1 MGNDSSSLGDTK
13 LTALLIG
20 VVSVAIVM
28 TIYHCVSVGWRRQR
42 PGNNRPQRL
51 HVLVT
56 EAFEMP
62 SSIENSAIHLIPAH
76 KYQKG
81 DETVGKEGV
90 CAICLSEYEEGEELR
105 TLPECMHSFHVPC
118 IDMWLYSH
126 SSCPMCRSDATPSPQ
141 IIPMRRLG
149 SAGSEEVDQEVT
161 VTLEGIA
168 VQSHQ
173 VL

>member
-1 MGNDSSSLGDTK
+1 MGNENSSIGDTQ
-13 LTALLIG
+13 LTVLLIG
-20 VVSVAIVM
+20 VATAALVV
-28 TIYHCVSVGWRRQR
+28 TIYHCSSRRR
-42 PGNNRPQRL
+42 A
-51 HVLVT
+51 T
-56 EAFEMP
+56 EALETP

-81 DETVGKEGV
+81 DKMVGEDGV
-90 CAICLSEYEEGEELR
+90 CAICLSEYEEEEELR

-126 SSCPMCRSDATPSPQ
+126 SSCPMCRSDTTPSPQ

-149 SAGSEEVDQEVT
+149 SAGNEEADQEVT
-161 VTLEGIA
+161 VTLEGIV
-168 VQSHQ
+168 VQPHQ

>member
-1 MGNDSSSLGDTK
+1 MGNENSSIGDTQ
-13 LTALLIG
+13 LTVLLIG
-20 VVSVAIVM
+20 VATAALVV
-28 TIYHCVSVGWRRQR
+28 TIYHCLPVGWCR
-42 PGNNRPQRL
+42 PHPANNRPQRRRA
-51 HVLVT
+51 T
-56 EAFEMP
+56 EALETP

-81 DETVGKEGV
+81 DKMVGKDGV
-90 CAICLSEYEEGEELR
+90 CAICLSEYEEEEELR

-126 SSCPMCRSDATPSPQ
+126 SSCPMCRSDTTPSPQ

-149 SAGSEEVDQEVT
+149 SAGSEEADQEVT
-161 VTLEGIA
+161 VTLEGIV
-168 VQSHQ
+168 VQPHQ